1 MKIELKK
8 VKVVDKLLPDSLL
21 DKLNTVLSGHS
32 FPWFWN
38 DFTVSDYNNNQPDNN
53 FMFTHN
59 VMKSDYFKD
68 FETIGYFIGKHTPFL
83 DIMRMKLNL
92 YTNQNKRIEH
102 AKHVDIIDEDTNK
115 PGDNTTITLLNFTD
129 CNGGTIIDGKEY
141 PSKANQALIFDNK
154 LYHQGI
160 VQTDT
165 PNRII
170 LNIATYDRGPHH
182 VHSI

>member
-1 MKIELKK
+1 MKIELTK
-8 VKVVDKLLPDSLL
+8 VKVVDKILPEDFWN
-21 DKLNTVLSGHS
+21 KLNNVLSEPT

-38 DFTVSDYNNNQPDNN
+38 DSTVYDINEKPMDNH
-53 FMFTHN
+53 FMFTHD
-59 VMKSDYFKD
+59 VVESDYAED
-68 FETIGYFIGKHTPFL
+68 FAPINYFVGRYTQHLNIIRK
-83 DIMRMKLNL
+83 KLNL
-92 YTNQNKRIEH
+92 YTNQNKRIKH
-102 AKHVDIIDEDTNK
+102 AKHIDVYDEDTNK

-165 PNRII
+165 SNRIV
-170 LNIATYDRGPHH
+170 LNIVT
-182 VHSI
+182 I

>member
-8 VKVVDKLLPDSLL
+8 VKVVDKLLPEFIW
-21 DKLNTVLSGHS
+21 DKLNTLLNGHT

-38 DFTVSDYNNNQPDNN
+38 DFTVSDYNKKPMDNY

-83 DIMRMKLNL
+83 DIIRMKLNL

-165 PNRII
+165 SNRII
-170 LNIATYDRGPHH
+170 LNIAT
-182 VHSI
+182 I